1 MAHGVPLSVMHAR
14 HTGNTQEK
22 KTYSIGTGKNK
33 LIPAIYFFFLLLK
46 LIKLLS

>member
-22 KTYSIGTGKNK
+22 KNHTVLAQVKIN
-33 LIPAIYFFFLLLK
+33 
-46 LIKLLS
+46 